1 MGMRARS
8 VVLGFALWLLVVTN
22 VSALAWVVI
31 NNAGR
36 VVVAASTNGS
46 AVVAAPDTSGREADL
61 SQPEP
66 ASLPATVPTP
76 TPTPTATLTRTPT
89 STVSQEPSRSSS
101 TPSPVDASPSPRS
114 ARVALPAK
122 PSSPAAAPAPP
133 AITPVAEVDRTARVS
148 GGQLGVSCTGA
159 RIALRYAQPDDGWS
173 VEVGS
178 SGPEEVEVTFRRT
191 GGTQDETHS
200 TAHCQGG
207 TPTFAQQAETGH
219 ESVDETSSE
228 RS

>member
-1 MGMRARS
+1 MGIRARS
-8 VVLGFALWLLVVTN
+8 VVLGFALWLLVVSN

-66 ASLPATVPTP
+66 ASLPATAP

-89 STVSQEPSRSSS
+89 STASQEPSRSSS
-101 TPSPVDASPSPRS
+101 TPSPVDASPSKGS
-114 ARVALPAK
+114 QRVALPAK

-133 AITPVAEVDRTARVS
+133 AITPVAGVDRTAHVS

-191 GGTQDETHS
+191 GGAQDETHS
-200 TAHCQGG
+200 TAHCQSG
-207 TPTFAQQAETGH
+207 TPTFVQQAETGH